1 MNRMAK
7 FTEKGQRSEMTQ
19 RKKILIIVGIVVGLF
34 PWSLVS
40 ASDKP
45 GPWLCAPIQEIECE
59 QSGDCKTNASESLN
73 LPPFIKVDLVAKKA
87 SGVNAG
93 QEEVAA
99 IQRIERVDGRLILQG
114 AQNGRGWSTVIVEE
128 TGRMTLSVS
137 GDDTAWLA
145 FGVCTPLANWVKDS
159 APASSST
166 TEAPQ
171 E

>member
-7 FTEKGQRSEMTQ
+7 FTETEQRSEMTQ
-19 RKKILIIVGIVVGLF
+19 RKKILIIVGIVMGLF

-40 ASDKP
+40 AADEP

-59 QSGDCKTNASESLN
+59 QTGECKTNATESLN
-73 LPPFIKVDLVAKKA
+73 LPPFIKIDLVAKKA

-145 FGVCTPLANWVKDS
+145 FGVCTPLANWVKDG
-159 APASSST
+159 APAMTST
-166 TEAPQ
+166 TETP
-171 E
+171 EE